1 MTDVNDVINAFN
13 TYRNWFYTLNP
24 TLQIIV
30 AILTIAV
37 TILMIYAVFSLA
49 IALVKAGFWLYAMA
63 FKGMVVGIAV
73 GIYTGVVLCIKIP
86 IAAIKEE
93 PLNYTF
99 DEYKANVV
107 DFATAVFPPKK
118 TESSE
123 DQKIPVCS
131 RSFRT
136 SFRTCGTSLGTRTRT
151 FCQGTSTNGTL
162 IRAKD

>member
-73 GIYTGVVLCIKIP
+73 RISQELSYVLR
-86 IAAIKEE
+86 
-93 PLNYTF
+93 
-99 DEYKANVV
+99 
-107 DFATAVFPPKK
+107 
-118 TESSE
+118 
-123 DQKIPVCS
+123 S
-131 RSFRT
+131 RLR
-136 SFRTCGTSLGTRTRT
+136 
-151 FCQGTSTNGTL
+151 Q
-162 IRAKD
+162 